1 MGVSFEINVGGQF
14 KEGKV
19 VVGSRV
25 VVAGVV
31 LDFNHVEADR
41 VGLRGV
47 VVVVFPYEDLET
59 GSGFASGAMSSGEDP
74 SVADQGTSTPDTG
87 AAL

>member
-59 GSGFASGAMSSGEDP
+59 GSGFAFGAMSCGQDP
-74 SVADQGTSTPDTG
+74 SVADQGTSTPD
-87 AAL
+87 A